1 MLLAPCS
8 MLIAVSASFLSPLP
22 AQTRQ
27 PGSVARSAV
36 KMLPPAPPT
45 AEEKARKSFVQYEMR
60 SESSRTDTCTLAR
73 HRPAKP
79 ARAAAR
85 PALSPACRPPSPP
98 PHAPPSHSP
107 PARQSA
113 LHPQRAR
120 VRAGAAM
127 KLHTRD
133 QAPKEGQQPAQKPVS
148 KWEPGREEYLQFL
161 VDSRRR
167 PPPCTRT
174 LTLIAEPDRRT
185 RSPNPNPNQAR
196 VPVPRGHRQR
206 E

>member
-1 MLLAPCS
+1 MFCS
-8 MLIAVSASFLSPLP
+8 TLIAVSASFLSPLP

-73 HRPAKP
+73 HRPVKP

-98 PHAPPSHSP
+98 AHAPPSHSP
-107 PARQSA
+107 PARQRRAECMHS
-113 LHPQRAR
+113 QRAR

-133 QAPKEGQQPAQKPVS
+133 QAPKEGQQPAEKPVS

-167 PPPCTRT
+167 RPPLHTN
-174 LTLIAEPDRRT
+174 PD
-185 RSPNPNPNQAR
+185 PLPLPQASR
-196 VPVPRGHRQR
+196 C
-206 E
+206 

>member
-1 MLLAPCS
+1 MNLWRPLAFSGTSLVGRMLGRISMFCS
-8 MLIAVSASFLSPLP
+8 TLIAVSASFLSPLP

-73 HRPAKP
+73 HRPVKP

-98 PHAPPSHSP
+98 AHAPPSHSP
-107 PARQSA
+107 PARESAQSA
-113 LHPQRAR
+113 CTLSARAC
-120 VRAGAAM
+120 A
-127 KLHTRD
+127 
-133 QAPKEGQQPAQKPVS
+133 QAL
-148 KWEPGREEYLQFL
+148 R
-161 VDSRRR
+161 
-167 PPPCTRT
+167 
-174 LTLIAEPDRRT
+174 
-185 RSPNPNPNQAR
+185 
-196 VPVPRGHRQR
+196 
-206 E
+206 